1 MRKDY
6 TPSQQ
11 SLQTLIG
18 PSYMSG
24 KPDYPAFKQAINGI
38 VIVAAISCPD
48 IATRMK
54 SETFRYIWSM
64 DNPSEELLL
73 G

>member
-1 MRKDY
+1 
-6 TPSQQ
+6 
-11 SLQTLIG
+11 
-18 PSYMSG
+18 MSG